1 VDRPELVESPEEART
16 ALEAARGGGRTIAL
30 VPTMG
35 ALHDGHLSLVREAR
49 KRADIVIVSIFVNPT
64 QFVAGEDFETYPRYL
79 DADLALLGDEQ
90 ADFVFHPSVEAMY
103 PAGADTT
110 VDPGG
115 IGRVWCGAS
124 RPGHFTGVATIVTK
138 LFGIMR
144 PDVAVFGEK
153 DFQQLRVIEKV
164 VRDLDLRVRVVGVP
178 IVRERDGVAMSSRNA
193 YLSPED
199 RKRAR
204 ILSRALCSAQALARA
219 GATDATAIAA
229 DMGRMI
235 SGEEGVELDYATVV
249 DAETL
254 DCLATLGDRPARA
267 LVAAR
272 VGSARL
278 IDNVSL
284 TPAVPPVCD

>member
-1 VDRPELVESPEEART
+1 MDRPELLDTPEEVRT
-16 ALEAARGGGRTIAL
+16 ALDPARRGGRTIAL

-35 ALHDGHLSLVREAR
+35 ALHAGHLSLVREAR
-49 KRADIVIVSIFVNPT
+49 KRADVVVVSIFVNPT
-64 QFVAGEDFETYPRYL
+64 QFVAGEDYQTYPRDL
-79 DADLALLGDEQ
+79 DADLSLLGDEQ
-90 ADFVFHPSVEAMY
+90 ADYVFHPSVEVMY
-103 PAGADTT
+103 AAGADTT
-110 VDPGG
+110 VDPGA

-138 LFGIMR
+138 LLGIVR
-144 PDVAVFGEK
+144 PDVALFGEK

-164 VRDLDLRVRVVGVP
+164 VRDLDLQVRVVGCP

-193 YLSPED
+193 YLSPEE
-199 RKRAR
+199 RTHAR

-219 GATDATAIAA
+219 GAADPAAIAA

-235 SGEEGVELDYATVV
+235 SGEKGVELDYATVV
-249 DAETL
+249 DAVTL
-254 DCLATLGDRPARA
+254 ECLTTLGDRPARA

-272 VGSARL
+272 VGPARL

-284 TPAVPPVCD
+284 TPAVPLVCD

>member
-1 VDRPELVESPEEART
+1 MEHPELLETPEEVRT
-16 ALEAARGGGRTIAL
+16 ALDEARHGGRTIAL

-35 ALHDGHLSLVREAR
+35 ALHAGHLSLVREAR
-49 KRADIVIVSIFVNPT
+49 RRADVVVVSIFVNPT
-64 QFVAGEDFETYPRYL
+64 QFVAGEDIDTYPRDL

-90 ADFVFHPSVEAMY
+90 ADFVFHPSVAVMY
-103 PAGADTT
+103 PAGADST
-110 VDPGG
+110 VDPGA

-138 LFGIMR
+138 LFGIVR
-144 PDVAVFGEK
+144 PDVAIFGEK

-164 VRDLDLRVRVVGVP
+164 VRDLDLGVRIVGCP

-193 YLSPED
+193 YLSPQE
-199 RKRAR
+199 RTHAR

-219 GATDATAIAA
+219 GATDAAAIAA
-229 DMGRMI
+229 DMCRMI

-254 DCLATLGDRPARA
+254 ECLTVLGDRPARA

-272 VGSARL
+272 VGPARL
-278 IDNVSL
+278 IDTVSL
-284 TPAVPPVCD
+284 TPAVPLVCE

>member
-1 VDRPELVESPEEART
+1 VDRPELLESLEEVRT
-16 ALEAARGGGRTIAL
+16 ALESARGAGRTIAF

-35 ALHDGHLSLVREAR
+35 ALHAGHLSLVREAR
-49 KRADIVIVSIFVNPT
+49 RRADIVVVSIFVNPT
-64 QFVAGEDFETYPRYL
+64 QFVAGEDFETYPRDL

-90 ADFVFHPSVEAMY
+90 ADFVFHPSVETMY

-110 VDPGG
+110 VDPGE
-115 IGRVWCGAS
+115 IGRVWCGVS

-138 LFGIMR
+138 LFGVVR
-144 PDVAVFGEK
+144 PDIAIFGEK

-164 VRDLDLRVRVVGVP
+164 VRDLDLRVRVVGCP

-193 YLSPED
+193 YLSSED
-199 RKRAR
+199 RAHAR
-204 ILSRALCSAQALARA
+204 ILSRALCSAQALATA

-235 SGEEGVELDYATVV
+235 SGEAGVELDYATVV

-254 DCLATLGDRPARA
+254 DCLTALGQRPARA

-272 VGSARL
+272 VGPARL

>member
-1 VDRPELVESPEEART
+1 VDRPELLESPEEVRT

-35 ALHDGHLSLVREAR
+35 ALHAGHLSLVREAR
-49 KRADIVIVSIFVNPT
+49 RRADVVVVSIFVNPT
-64 QFVAGEDFETYPRYL
+64 QFVAGEDFETYPRDL
-79 DADLALLGDEQ
+79 DADVALLGDEQ
-90 ADFVFHPSVEAMY
+90 ADFVFHPSVEVMY

-110 VDPGG
+110 VVPGA
-115 IGRVWCGAS
+115 IGDIWCGVS

-138 LFGIMR
+138 LFGVVR

-164 VRDLDLRVRVVGVP
+164 VRDLDLRVRVMGCP

-193 YLSPED
+193 YLTPQD
-199 RKRAR
+199 RKNAR

-219 GATDATAIAA
+219 GATEAAAIAA

-235 SGEEGVELDYATVV
+235 SGQESVELDYATVV

-254 DCLATLGDRPARA
+254 ECLTALGDRPARA

-272 VGSARL
+272 VGPARL

-284 TPAVPPVCD
+284 TPAVPLLCE